1 MTGVSDHRS
10 MSISH
15 PPIDAESSHISP
27 SRPTPTDFLAAIQAA
42 TPGWSRTYAGPDG
55 VIALTGLLLEDL
67 AEQSRVIAAVRTA
80 AIREQ
85 LRAEQGAVIARR
97 HHLSRQAIHRAANA
111 TRTWEGETW

>member
-1 MTGVSDHRS
+1 
-10 MSISH
+10 MSESQ
-15 PPIDAESSHISP
+15 PPADATYASTP
-27 SRPTPTDFLAAIQAA
+27 PLRPGPAEFIEDITPAQ
-42 TPGWSRTYAGPDG
+42 PGWSQPYGGPDG

-85 LRAEQGAVIARR
+85 LRTEQGAVIARR

-111 TRTWEGETW
+111 ARTWEGETW